1 VSELKQFLLP
11 DVGEGLTEAEIVTWH
26 VQPGDRVTI
35 NQIIVD
41 IETAKSVVELPSPY
55 EGVVAGL
62 LVPEGETAYVGNP
75 IISVEVGADAGSGPP
90 PAPQGSTS
98 ADLVPP
104 PPAEGDGG
112 VEPGIHGVLAPKD
125 EERQSV
131 LVGYGVK
138 PSATTRRPRKP
149 AAATSA
155 AARAGA
161 RGPAAGTPAGT
172 GGPTTATRAAAA
184 TATHAP
190 SAPAPAAASHAAAP
204 ATSHAPAS
212 QAAPSHAAAASHAA
226 APSHAAAASHASA
239 TAAARATPAPA
250 ASGSAA
256 SASVTPGNGVSVLAK
271 PPVRKLAKDLG
282 IDLSRLSGT
291 GPGGSVTRDDVQSAA
306 RGGQEAAGLAD
317 VNAPAGPQFA
327 AVTAV
332 AREERIRVRG
342 VRKHTAAAMVASAF
356 TAPHVTEFLQID
368 MTETMTATAR
378 LRSLPE
384 FSDVRVSPLLLVA
397 KALMVAAARHPMIN
411 SSWDEEAQEIVVR
424 HYVNLGIAVATDRG
438 LVVPNVRD
446 AHALS
451 LPGLARALAGL
462 TETARAGKATPADLS
477 AGTITITNVGIF
489 GVDTGTPILSP
500 GEAAILAFGR
510 VKDAPWVH
518 DGQLAVRKVTTLALS
533 FDHRI
538 VDGDLGSA
546 VLRDVGAMLEDPLRM
561 LAWS

>member
-11 DVGEGLTEAEIVTWH
+11 DVGEGLTEADIVKWH
-26 VQPGDRVTI
+26 VQPGDQVTI
-35 NQIIVD
+35 NQIIVE
-41 IETAKSVVELPSPY
+41 IETAKAVVELPSPY

-62 LVPEGETAYVGNP
+62 LVPEGTTADVGTP
-75 IISVEVGADAGSGPP
+75 IISVEVGADAGGGLPP
-90 PAPQGSTS
+90 VPQGSTS

-104 PPAEGDGG
+104 PPAEGGEGEVGG

-125 EERQSV
+125 EERQAV

-138 PSATTRRPRKP
+138 PSATTRRARKT
-149 AAATSA
+149 AAT
-155 AARAGA
+155 
-161 RGPAAGTPAGT
+161 
-172 GGPTTATRAAAA
+172 
-184 TATHAP
+184 P
-190 SAPAPAAASHAAAP
+190 SAPAPAAPSAPAAAIPAARGPATSAPPIATPAARGPATSAPAAAP
-204 ATSHAPAS
+204 AAS
-212 QAAPSHAAAASHAA
+212 
-226 APSHAAAASHASA
+226 
-239 TAAARATPAPA
+239 TPA
-250 ASGSAA
+250 ASTSAA
-256 SASVTPGNGVSVLAK
+256 SATPGNGASVLAK

-282 IDLSRLSGT
+282 IDLSSLAGT

-306 RGGQEAAGLAD
+306 RGQETAKPTD
-317 VNAPAGPQFA
+317 VSARPGSPGSPTQLA

-332 AREERIRVRG
+332 AREERIPIRG
-342 VRKHTAAAMVASAF
+342 VRKHTAAAMVTSAF

-368 MTETMTATAR
+368 MTETMAATAR

-384 FSDVRVSPLLLVA
+384 FSEVRVSPLLLLA
-397 KALMVAAARHPMIN
+397 KALMVAVARHPMIN
-411 SSWDEEAQEIVVR
+411 SSWDQDAQEIVVR

-451 LPGLARALAGL
+451 LPGLAHALAEL
-462 TETARAGKATPADLS
+462 TETARIGKATPADLS
-477 AGTITITNVGIF
+477 GGTITITNVGIF

-518 DGQLAVRKVTTLALS
+518 EGQLAVRKVTTLALS

-546 VLRDVGAMLEDPLRM
+546 VLRDVGAMLEDPMRM

>member
-11 DVGEGLTEAEIVTWH
+11 DVGEGLTEADIVKWH
-26 VQPGDRVTI
+26 VQPGDNVTI
-35 NQIIVD
+35 NQIIVE
-41 IETAKSVVELPSPY
+41 IETAKAVVELPCPY

-62 LVPEGETAYVGNP
+62 LVPEGETVDVGRP
-75 IISVEVGADAGSGPP
+75 IISVEVGADAGGGPP

-104 PPAEGDGG
+104 LPAGSQADVEGG
-112 VEPGIHGVLAPKD
+112 VEPGIHGVLTPKD
-125 EERQSV
+125 DERQAV

-138 PSATTRRPRKP
+138 PSATTRRPRK
-149 AAATSA
+149 
-155 AARAGA
+155 
-161 RGPAAGTPAGT
+161 
-172 GGPTTATRAAAA
+172 AAA
-184 TATHAP
+184 TAAAAPRGAATPAPAATAATTHRPVTPAP
-190 SAPAPAAASHAAAP
+190 SATSRGPATPAPAAAP
-204 ATSHAPAS
+204 V
-212 QAAPSHAAAASHAA
+212 PS
-226 APSHAAAASHASA
+226 
-239 TAAARATPAPA
+239 TPA

-256 SASVTPGNGVSVLAK
+256 PTTAPGNGASILAK

-306 RGGQEAAGLAD
+306 RGLEAATPAG
-317 VNAPAGPQFA
+317 VNAPIGSAASPAHFA

-332 AREERIRVRG
+332 AREERIPIRG
-342 VRKHTAAAMVASAF
+342 VRKHTAAAMVTSAF

-368 MTETMTATAR
+368 MTETMAATAR

-384 FSDVRVSPLLLVA
+384 FEDVRVSPLLLVA
-397 KALMVAAARHPMIN
+397 RALMVAVGRHPMIN
-411 SSWDEEAQEIVVR
+411 SSWDEDAQEIVVK
-424 HYVNLGIAVATDRG
+424 HYVNLGIAVASERG

-451 LPGLARALAGL
+451 LPGLAHALAEL
-462 TETARAGKATPADLS
+462 TATARAGKATPADLS

-518 DGQLAVRKVTTLALS
+518 EGQLAVRKVTTLALS

-538 VDGDLGSA
+538 VDGELGSA
-546 VLRDVGAMLEDPLRM
+546 VLRDIGAMLEDPLRM